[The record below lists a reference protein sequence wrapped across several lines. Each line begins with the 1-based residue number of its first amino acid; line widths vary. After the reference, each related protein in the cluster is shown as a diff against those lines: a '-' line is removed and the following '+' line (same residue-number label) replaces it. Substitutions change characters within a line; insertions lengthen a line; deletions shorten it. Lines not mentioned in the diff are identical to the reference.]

1 MLKDTNIIDEYI
13 LDYLAGEANKAEI
26 QELEAWLAETGEEGK
41 AHFKAMARHFYAVR
55 WSGMREEDEKHILQL
70 CGLSVKRVKR
80 SLLLR
85 RWAVAAG
92 IALLT
97 AAGTAGWFLH
107 EREATP
113 LYATQEAPQL
123 IDHTR
128 PMLRIGDEKPIVLP
142 ENMQTLLSSERGSI
156 QVMDSSVLAYHA
168 LATNGTGNSE
178 FHILEVPKGC
188 EYQLQLSDGS
198 KVWLNAESRL
208 RYPAVFPV
216 GKREVYLEGEGYFEV
231 AKLENAP
238 FIVHTE
244 DMELEVLGT
253 SFNIRSYK
261 DERTTVTTL
270 FTGRI
275 GQFFPE
281 AGTSLELSPAQR
293 SVFSRQKKS
302 VRTEKADVR
311 EALAWKEGKIV
322 ARNERLEDIFVMLSR
337 WYNFKV
343 CYTRPELKD
352 MRFHLHTNRYK
363 SIREVLDNLTATKG
377 IQVDY
382 FGDTIYIR

>member
-13 LDYLAGEANKAEI
+13 LNYLAGEANKAEI
-26 QELEAWLAETGEEGK
+26 QELEAWLAETGDEGK

-107 EREATP
+107 ERESSP

-156 QVMDSSVLAYHA
+156 EVMDSSVLAYYA

-188 EYQLQLSDGS
+188 D
-198 KVWLNAESRL
+198 
-208 RYPAVFPV
+208 
-216 GKREVYLEGEGYFEV
+216 
-231 AKLENAP
+231 
-238 FIVHTE
+238 
-244 DMELEVLGT
+244 
-253 SFNIRSYK
+253 
-261 DERTTVTTL
+261 
-270 FTGRI
+270 
-275 GQFFPE
+275 
-281 AGTSLELSPAQR
+281 
-293 SVFSRQKKS
+293 
-302 VRTEKADVR
+302 
-311 EALAWKEGKIV
+311 
-322 ARNERLEDIFVMLSR
+322 
-337 WYNFKV
+337 
-343 CYTRPELKD
+343 
-352 MRFHLHTNRYK
+352 
-363 SIREVLDNLTATKG
+363 
-377 IQVDY
+377 
-382 FGDTIYIR
+382 